1 MLTMIKITINNAKTH
16 LPLKKAKG
24 SIIARRKKATELN
37 NQFFNNLKGAF
48 AYGDVSLNIFTQ
60 ILKKHVPQNINL
72 TVLSNQNTP
81 FSNTSL
87 NISNNLTI
95 NGYILSVPTDI
106 KNKISKNNIGIIMQ
120 STLELFERVL
130 NPKYNK
136 RGIDIINKNLNS
148 PKISNFLNL
157 ICSKNSLTE
166 SDISTSLSEITPQ
179 QQIDILQTIRYSL
192 KLKLNKYRTG
202 NKYQK
207 EIEKLYKH
215 KNEQKPEPFKYT
227 QLQLPQKIKLLE
239 KKLATIIK
247 EERAKMT
254 KS

>member
-1 MLTMIKITINNAKTH
+1 MLPEDEE
-16 LPLKKAKG
+16 LVKKFK
-24 SIIARRKKATELN
+24 
-37 NQFFNNLKGAF
+37 QP
-48 AYGDVSLNIFTQ
+48 
-60 ILKKHVPQNINL
+60 H
-72 TVLSNQNTP
+72 
-81 FSNTSL
+81 
-87 NISNNLTI
+87 
-95 NGYILSVPTDI
+95 
-106 KNKISKNNIGIIMQ
+106 KNNIGIIMQ